1 MHRLAC
7 GACAALLLASTA
19 HAQQHFTFTAD
30 LDPAPGVGTV
40 TGTFQGT
47 LNGNLITNIT
57 NISAY
62 LDGVAFNNNGS
73 LYNFAF
79 DMQNTWWI
87 PNAAVA
93 SLDGTQNNFLF
104 TDGDI
109 VNYQPYNGYFY
120 SLSNFVDIASLQSP
134 PRNFYALSPS
144 SFRAQLVPEPA
155 SWALMIGGFGLA
167 GAALRQRRKTVV
179 RFT

>member
-1 MHRLAC
+1 MHRMLF

-30 LDPAPGVGTV
+30 LDPAPGAGMV
-40 TGTFQGT
+40 TGSFQGT
-47 LNGNLITNIT
+47 LNGNLITDIT

-79 DMQNTWWI
+79 DMSNTWWI

-104 TDGDI
+104 TDANI
-109 VNYQPYNGYFY
+109 INYEPSNGYFY
-120 SLSNFVDIASLQSP
+120 SLSNFVDIATMQSP
-134 PRNFYALSPS
+134 PRNFYASSPS

-155 SWALMIGGFGLA
+155 NWALMIGGFGLA
-167 GAALRQRRKTVV
+167 GAALRHRRKTAVCYA
-179 RFT
+179 